1 MRLRIF
7 QILVYTLIF
16 ASSFYAQGQAP
27 KVELLNGPD
36 SPKFILS
43 NWKTAPSSWEELEK
57 FPFPNGKDFALKIPN
72 TAGYFTGPDG
82 GTVYQWSPGFYK
94 WDLKDGTSFMHRS
107 SEEWGL
113 EKEGVKIY
121 SFPKKCQNCQSEQV
135 LTFPDKSQIT
145 ASFYTLSGK
154 LEYLYDNAAD
164 KKFFRFT
171 KPGRYGKLSEQ
182 KDRFY
187 FEFEPKNSLF
197 VHAFTESKTTK
208 DFFRKAENDF
218 DLVPSSKILAA
229 FFQDAKSFREFNNL
243 AGIACSGGRGGIY
256 GISFCDPSP
265 EKDMIPEDADPEI
278 RRHQYSTQPTYMVY
292 HEITHHMQQIRCG
305 AIRAGKNQPPIVQP
319 AWLVEGHAEFIAQ
332 YGWPKYKGTKY
343 REYYENIILKKNKLH
358 LERSDPYLAGFL
370 AMDFISQKY
379 GNSKIKEIWDKTC
392 EGESIDSALRFVLN
406 SNLSKLQSD
415 LLNYLESESKD
426 FPAKFLEWEI
436 IGTIIL
442 PFSSSDASSFKT
454 EEIAELTN
462 ITDPSSIPDI
472 RIPFSLKIEALKGKA
487 EGVFQS
493 PKKERVFLFKNG
505 TYRFETPK
513 YQVNVFPDGTTSF
526 TSEKNSITVW
536 GNGTRKWDSG
546 GKSLTYF
553 PPKQ

>member
-1 MRLRIF
+1 
-7 QILVYTLIF
+7 
-16 ASSFYAQGQAP
+16 
-27 KVELLNGPD
+27 
-36 SPKFILS
+36 
-43 NWKTAPSSWEELEK
+43 
-57 FPFPNGKDFALKIPN
+57 
-72 TAGYFTGPDG
+72 
-82 GTVYQWSPGFYK
+82 
-94 WDLKDGTSFMHRS
+94 
-107 SEEWGL
+107 
-113 EKEGVKIY
+113 
-121 SFPKKCQNCQSEQV
+121 
-135 LTFPDKSQIT
+135 
-145 ASFYTLSGK
+145 
-154 LEYLYDNAAD
+154 
-164 KKFFRFT
+164 
-171 KPGRYGKLSEQ
+171 
-182 KDRFY
+182 
-187 FEFEPKNSLF
+187 
-197 VHAFTESKTTK
+197 
-208 DFFRKAENDF
+208 
-218 DLVPSSKILAA
+218 
-229 FFQDAKSFREFNNL
+229 
-243 AGIACSGGRGGIY
+243 
-256 GISFCDPSP
+256 
-265 EKDMIPEDADPEI
+265 MIPEDADPEI